1 MRFDEYRK
9 RDATGLASLVANGEV
24 SSIELLE
31 CAVARAEAVDPV
43 VNSIVRPMYDEA
55 RRQLARPL
63 SGQFAGVPFLIKD
76 LGQDYSGIPT
86 GSGSRSLADVP
97 ARENSEVVDRW
108 LGAGLVVFGKTNT
121 PEFGAKGVTEPEA
134 NGVTRNPWN
143 TAHTPGGSSGGA
155 AAATAS
161 GIVPMAGASDGGG
174 SIRIPAACC
183 GLFGLKAGRG
193 VVAGGPGVAEAI
205 HGAATNGVVTRTV
218 RDSATMLDVLSGP
231 GRIAPYLTASPA
243 ASYLESSRRE
253 PGILRIGYSYASP
266 TGDDVH
272 PDAIAAVEDVA
283 RVLESLGH
291 HVEQASTGVDERALS
306 RDFLTVWFATMSA
319 RMSAVRADT
328 GCGEN
333 AFELDTRIMAAVG
346 RTVSAPDY
354 VAAHSRWNDYTR
366 ALVEFHERYD
376 LLLTPALAT
385 PPSEIG
391 ELATP
396 GWMRTGSKVILA
408 SRTARLLARTGMVD
422 RVADENLS
430 RTPYTQLA
438 NVTGRPAMSVP
449 TYWTENGL
457 PLGVQFV
464 GPLGSEGV
472 LLSLATQIEAARPWF
487 DRVPAKVVLPVG

>member
-24 SSIELLE
+24 SPTELLE
-31 CAVARAEAVDPV
+31 CAIARAEDVDPI
-43 VNSIVRPMYDEA
+43 VNSIVRPMHDEA
-55 RRQLARPL
+55 RRQIAKPC
-63 SGQFAGVPFLIKD
+63 SGAFAGVPFLIKD

-86 GSGSRSLADVP
+86 GSGSRSLAATP

-108 LGAGLVVFGKTNT
+108 LDAGLVVFGKTNT
-121 PEFGAKGVTEPEA
+121 PEFGAKGVTEPDA

-143 TAHTPGGSSGGA
+143 PEHTPGGSSGGA
-155 AAATAS
+155 AAATAA

-193 VVAGGPGVAEAI
+193 VVPGGPGVGESI
-205 HGAATNGVVTRTV
+205 HGATTNGVITRTV
-218 RDSATMLDVLSGP
+218 RDSAAMLDVLSGP
-231 GRIAPYLTASPA
+231 GRIAPYLTAASS

-253 PGILRIGYSYASP
+253 PGALRIGYSYASP
-266 TGDDVH
+266 SGDSVH
-272 PDAIAAVEDVA
+272 PDAVAAVDDA
-283 RVLESLGH
+283 AALLESLGH
-291 HVEQASTGVDERALS
+291 HVEQASTGVDERRLS

-319 RMSAVRADT
+319 RMKAVRDET
-328 GCGEN
+328 GCAET

-354 VAAHSRWNDYTR
+354 VAAHGRWHDYTR
-366 ALVEFHERYD
+366 ALVEFHGRYD
-376 LLLTPALAT
+376 LLLTPTLAT
-385 PPSEIG
+385 PPSKIG
-391 ELATP
+391 DLATP
-396 GWMRTGSKVILA
+396 GWMRTGSKAILA
-408 SRTARLLARTGMVD
+408 SRTARLLAMTGMVD

-449 TYWTENGL
+449 TYWTESGL

-464 GPLGSEGV
+464 GPLGSEGA

-487 DRVPAKVVLPVG
+487 DRIPANALLPVG